1 MREREG
7 WSRCSVGLLM
17 ALTPTNRAGA
27 GDVAVLHV
35 VHVAYRALKLQFV
48 VTVVVV
54 A

>member
-1 MREREG
+1 
-7 WSRCSVGLLM
+7 M

-35 VHVAYRALKLQFV
+35 AYRALKLQFV
-48 VTVVVV
+48 VAVVVVV